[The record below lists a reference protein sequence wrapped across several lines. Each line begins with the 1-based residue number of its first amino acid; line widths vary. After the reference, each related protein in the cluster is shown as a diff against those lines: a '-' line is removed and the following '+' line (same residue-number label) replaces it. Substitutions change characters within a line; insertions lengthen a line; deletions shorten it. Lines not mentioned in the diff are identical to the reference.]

1 MNVDRASC
9 DGSSWPC
16 NKSGQKVLS
25 FRTCQEA
32 VRSFSLKVVTGGYKA
47 LQNKPEK
54 PSCSKGFFTESNT
67 SQQQV
72 CCTSIEAARPFF
84 TREMVERVWGCD
96 DNDGNVTQIYISRS
110 AFASGAA

>member
-54 PSCSKGFFTESNT
+54 PSCSKGFFTESIHKKRLSSVN
-67 SQQQV
+67 
-72 CCTSIEAARPFF
+72 
-84 TREMVERVWGCD
+84 
-96 DNDGNVTQIYISRS
+96 S
-110 AFASGAA
+110 ALEFETA